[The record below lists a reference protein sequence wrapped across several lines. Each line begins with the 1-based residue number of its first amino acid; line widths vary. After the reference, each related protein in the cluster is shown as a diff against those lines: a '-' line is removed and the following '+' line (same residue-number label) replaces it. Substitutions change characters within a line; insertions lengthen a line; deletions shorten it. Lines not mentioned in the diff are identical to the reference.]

1 MRSNLLIGNGINQCS
16 DTKEFSANKI
26 KDRFCNALRKNTQDI
41 QFEELRRLLIES
53 EEVIRSKDDLNIE
66 QIASIVFSFV
76 KERIEKENGVF
87 TGNQDQRLKRIIKK
101 IAIETLFINDDEFI
115 DINIWPQVIVAI
127 YKYQTTFTLNYY
139 EYWDHSNKCVY
150 LHNKI
155 NRPKNGS
162 EIDGYEKCIF
172 SPINGIKSKSE
183 TLYPSEH
190 LYPAKDLYPMGELLL
205 YEPLKNIKSI
215 DVFGVSPYG
224 DRELIEKIRKINKK
238 EIYIYKIEEHEEEL
252 NEWNKLV
259 GDSEYLDSRY
269 FYSN

>member
-76 KERIEKENGVF
+76 KERIEKENGIF

-101 IAIETLFINDDEFI
+101 IAIEALFINNGEFI
-115 DINIWPQVIVAI
+115 DINIWLQVIEA
-127 YKYQTTFTLNYY
+127 
-139 EYWDHSNKCVY
+139 VY
-150 LHNKI
+150 
-155 NRPKNGS
+155 
-162 EIDGYEKCIF
+162 KCIF

-190 LYPAKDLYPMGELLL
+190 SHPANDLYPMGELLL

-224 DRELIEKIRKINKK
+224 DIELIEKISKINKK
-238 EIYIYKIEEHEEEL
+238 KIYIYKIEEHEKEL
-252 NEWNKLV
+252 NKWNELV